1 MSDDSKKDEK
11 KRSGSDTAR
20 RIWLAGIGA
29 YGRAFSEAQEAIKDV
44 TGEASDVFDNLV
56 QKGEVI
62 EMAVQ
67 SKRKNMMSKVG
78 VPDLDMSDR
87 IEKMR
92 SRLQRGAES
101 ADLSSVHER
110 LDAIEAKLDKIL
122 AAQKPV
128 KKPPSSRARTS
139 RNTTKKT

>member
-87 IEKMR
+87 IERMC